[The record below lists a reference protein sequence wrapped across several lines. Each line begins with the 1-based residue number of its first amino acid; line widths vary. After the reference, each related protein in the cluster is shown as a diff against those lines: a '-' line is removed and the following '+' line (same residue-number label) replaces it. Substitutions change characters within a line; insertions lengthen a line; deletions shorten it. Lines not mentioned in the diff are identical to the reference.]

1 MKIYKNQ
8 INGMPYTAAL
18 FNYAY
23 SNEQS
28 WSCCCSLS
36 ANVSARY

>member
-1 MKIYKNQ
+1 
-8 INGMPYTAAL
+8 MPQTAAL
-18 FNYAY
+18 FNCAC

-36 ANVSARY
+36 ADVSACY